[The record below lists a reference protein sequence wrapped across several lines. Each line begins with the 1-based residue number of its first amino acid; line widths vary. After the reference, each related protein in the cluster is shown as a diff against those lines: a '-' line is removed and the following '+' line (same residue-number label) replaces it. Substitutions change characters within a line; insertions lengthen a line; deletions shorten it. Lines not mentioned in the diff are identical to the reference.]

1 MNIKKITLIITAVL
15 FSFNLVSC
23 DSLRDKMINSRLSEL
38 NESTK
43 IKDKRS
49 REVFEALKNKD
60 KEGLKKLFSVSALKE
75 ADNIDESIDYVMN
88 LLDGEIISVDGG
100 EGPSSES
107 SDGGAYVAEDTYE
120 YTITTDKGKYL
131 VFLLYI
137 SADTFNRENEGL
149 YMLQVINEENMDTEY
164 DCGQVIRCPGIYV
177 PPVTKYTDIKLQD
190 GTEIAGGFKFLK
202 YIEDHSDGKFNIY
215 ATIQS
220 NIAYGDIKV
229 LFYFYDANGK
239 RIGFV
244 TGHSIDSVEAGG
256 IFEVKLTAH
265 DYDNKDLNYGDIASC
280 RFYGIDAR

>member
-1 MNIKKITLIITAVL
+1 MSIKKIILIIITIV
-15 FSFNLVSC
+15 FSISLVSC

-107 SDGGAYVAEDTYE
+107 SGGGAYVAEDTYD

-131 VFLLYI
+131 LFLLYI
-137 SADTFNRENEGL
+137 SADTFNKENKGL
-149 YMLQVINEENMDTEY
+149 YMLQLINEEDSERECDY
-164 DCGQVIRCPGIYV
+164 GQVIRCPGVYV
-177 PPVTKYTDIKLQD
+177 PPVTKYTDIKFQD
-190 GTEIAGGFKFLK
+190 GTEIPGGFKFLK
-202 YIEDHSDGKFNIY
+202 YEEEHSNGNFTIK

-220 NIAYGDIKV
+220 EIAYGDIDIA
-229 LFYFYDANGK
+229 FGFFDANGK
-239 RIGFV
+239 KIGIASER
-244 TGHSIDSVEAGG
+244 TKDPVEAGG
-256 IFEVKLTAH
+256 TFEVNMHPRA
-265 DYDNKDLNYGDIASC
+265 YGNDELKYEDIASYK
-280 RFYGIDAR
+280 FFGIDAR